1 MENLS
6 LVAAIGKNNEL
17 GLDNH
22 LIWKIHEDLMFYRK
36 LTLHKNIIMG
46 RKTFESMPY
55 KALEERNPIV
65 LSRKKI
71 DSFCDISS
79 FSDIIELLKYVEAT
93 PNEEFIVVGGAQIY
107 EDMMPFVDTMYL
119 TEIDDYAEADTFFP
133 NVDIDEWNVEQIYN
147 SEERNYIDLNK
158 VPYTRNKY
166 VRKRVK

>member
-17 GLDNH
+17 GLGNH
-22 LIWKIHEDLMFYRK
+22 LIWKIHEDLLFYRK

-55 KALEERNPIV
+55 KGLEKRNPIV
-65 LSRKKI
+65 LSRRKL

-79 FSDIIELLKYVEAT
+79 FNDIIELLKYVEIT
-93 PNEEFIVVGGAQIY
+93 PNEDFIVVGGAQIY

-133 NVDIDEWNVEQIYN
+133 NIDINEWDVEQIYSN
-147 SEERNYIDLNK
+147 EEKNYLDQNK